1 MLLLATAT
9 VVHTAPRA
17 AVAGRSAPLARSS
30 APRLAVESVSSLE
43 AEFEAVKAASVVAE
57 ALAPMVTASP
67 ARRQRKRDAVRG
79 ALRSVGSALTLRRTL
94 DEAAKE
100 IVDESCDLDE
110 PEVCTDESVY
120 RRTVSSLVGVMSR
133 TLRFSRGE
141 ATAAE
146 LAATGD
152 EMEAGWESKAQ
163 GSALK
168 RTLEVWAFLAS
179 AALKVLKASKAKGGP
194 EAASA
199 AKTAAAEF
207 IRDSLFKLGPT
218 FVKLGQVVSTR
229 TDVLEKEYIEVL
241 RDLQDNVPGFGGAK
255 AMEIVGREL
264 GAPVEEVFDSFEE
277 EPIAAASLGQVHRA
291 VYKGMPVAVKVQRA
305 GLRELFDT
313 DLKNLKVLVKLLDKF
328 DPKSDGADRSYSDI
342 YEESSKLLYEE
353 IDYGLEAANCLRFAE
368 SLQQAG
374 LDYVRVPQVYN
385 EVTTPRVLTLEYV
398 PSFKLTDLPRVEAAG
413 LDPKLLAKRTADA
426 FLTQDGKLV
435 YYDCGMMNELQPNVF
450 SGFKEACGAVF
461 GGGPFISELQ
471 LATNAKRLVDALE
484 LMGAR
489 SSRDGSAETEQVLA
503 KSADRLAV
511 EKLARYFI
519 RTFKQ
524 IQQGKAASN
533 IKTTLGADLQALTE
547 QQVFRFPST
556 FTFIFRA
563 FASVDGIGKGL
574 DPEYD
579 LAKFAQPFIESLQ
592 DSSETPLAKQLRV
605 FGTATG
611 LRASDIDTAIT
622 QPKKVAYL
630 EQTVRAMEQGQL
642 KIRVRSIENEQA
654 LARLALSGEVTNKLL
669 ASSILLNLGLAGVGA
684 VPRAVWFAAAA
695 VMGAQTAAANL
706 KISLFDKKA
715 AKYES
720 KEFN

>member
-1 MLLLATAT
+1 
-9 VVHTAPRA
+9 
-17 AVAGRSAPLARSS
+17 
-30 APRLAVESVSSLE
+30 
-43 AEFEAVKAASVVAE
+43 
-57 ALAPMVTASP
+57 
-67 ARRQRKRDAVRG
+67 
-79 ALRSVGSALTLRRTL
+79 
-94 DEAAKE
+94 
-100 IVDESCDLDE
+100 
-110 PEVCTDESVY
+110 
-120 RRTVSSLVGVMSR
+120 
-133 TLRFSRGE
+133 
-141 ATAAE
+141 
-146 LAATGD
+146 
-152 EMEAGWESKAQ
+152 
-163 GSALK
+163 
-168 RTLEVWAFLAS
+168 
-179 AALKVLKASKAKGGP
+179 
-194 EAASA
+194 
-199 AKTAAAEF
+199 
-207 IRDSLFKLGPT
+207 
-218 FVKLGQVVSTR
+218 
-229 TDVLEKEYIEVL
+229 
-241 RDLQDNVPGFGGAK
+241 
-255 AMEIVGREL
+255 
-264 GAPVEEVFDSFEE
+264 
-277 EPIAAASLGQVHRA
+277 
-291 VYKGMPVAVKVQRA
+291 MPVAVKVQRA

-353 IDYGLEAANCLRFAE
+353 IDYGLEAANCIRFAE

-426 FLTQDGKLV
+426 FLTQVLSTGYFHCDPHPGNLCVGEDGKLV

-484 LMGAR
+484 LMG
-489 SSRDGSAETEQVLA
+489 VLA